1 MRKHII
7 GSYTSVIGIHLP
19 GVVWQFTLLWGL
31 AFGLESAVVNFNRWP
46 MLAIAANRGCT
57 CAVTAACFDG
67 ELFVDFLIRHDVSG
81 PGLRCILESM
91 GYRPQPSRDFVTE
104 GLVRLQPK
112 YRTSYLPPLR
122 LASCLGMMLLNFA
135 EASNSMCAGRLSG
148 PVLSIH
154 QAFDDPSVQSSELR
168 LLRLLSPV

>member
-1 MRKHII
+1 MQKGETMRKHII

-46 MLAIAANRGCT
+46 IAIAANRGCT

-112 YRTSYLPPLR
+112 YLTRMKVLDKLSAAIASGQLSWDDAAKLR
-122 LASCLGMMLLNFA
+122 GDFQLHVCWAPWSPFR
-135 EASNSMCAGRLSG
+135 SRPFYSSG
-148 PVLSIH
+148 L
-154 QAFDDPSVQSSELR
+154 
-168 LLRLLSPV
+168 